1 MPAAGDRAR
10 AARAYA
16 EAIALA
22 RRFELNYEVAE
33 LLLAQA
39 ALGGPRAAAARAEA
53 LALARRLGGRGL
65 AERARHGSD
74 AGHQPAG
81 GAALTLRELEV
92 LRLLAAGRAS
102 REIAAALVVSVR
114 TVESRLAHLYG
125 KLGVRSRAE
134 AVAYAHSHALT

>member
-39 ALGGPRAAAARAEA
+39 A
-53 LALARRLGGRGL
+53 LGGRGL